1 MIETLWK
8 EFVFMV
14 WATRILMTLTL
25 TLYTLV
31 MAVALSRLSLFE
43 GLIQHG

>member
-1 MIETLWK
+1 MTETLWK

-14 WATRILMTLTL
+14 SVTLTQMVLML

-31 MAVALSRLSLFE
+31 TVAV
-43 GLIQHG
+43 